1 MNITFI
7 GAGYVGLISS
17 VALSSLGQN
26 VICIDNDISK
36 IEILKTSTPTIHEKD
51 LDSYLQKTISSGHL
65 RFSSEIKDCV
75 GSPLI
80 FIAVGTPSL
89 PSGQADLSCIYSVI
103 DELCN
108 YITEDQIIV
117 IKSTVPPTT
126 SKKLQEYIRSKGKN
140 NEIAVNPEFLKE
152 GSAIY
157 DFLNPDRIIVGSS
170 SQRARNL
177 IGKVYNYFI
186 VQGIQVVNTDLTTA
200 EMIKYASNCF
210 LATKIS
216 FLNEMANLCEIVDAN
231 INALAVGVGLD
242 TRIGKEF
249 LKPGPGFGGS
259 CFPKDLLA
267 INYLSKE
274 YGLELKV
281 IDSVI
286 KLNENRPLHMVQ
298 KIINIVEP
306 KEDIGFDKKNIC
318 IGVLGLTYKAGTDD
332 VRSSPSIKIVKG
344 LLEKGYF
351 VKVYD
356 PCGMKNAKSEFSDDL
371 LNSLIFVK
379 KAEEVAQ
386 NAEAIVIA
394 TEWPEFG
401 SLNFIDMYK
410 KMNYKIIIDLR
421 NMMDYNILTQIGFK
435 YFGVGFNLDNDK
447 NII

>member
-75 GSPLI
+75 GSQLI

-89 PSGQADLSCIYSVI
+89 ESGQADLSCIYSVI

-108 YITEDQIIV
+108 CISEDQIIV

-177 IGKVYNYFI
+177 IEKVYNYFI

-216 FLNEMANLCEIVDAN
+216 FLNEIANLCEIVDAN

-286 KLNENRPLHMVQ
+286 KLNESRPLYMVQ

-351 VKVYD
+351 IKVYD
-356 PCGMKNAKSEFSDDL
+356 PCGMENAKSEFSDDL
-371 LNSLIFVK
+371 FSSLVFVK

-410 KMNYKIIIDLR
+410 KMNNKIIIDLR

-435 YFGVGFNLDNDK
+435 YFGVGFNLYNDK
-447 NII
+447 KVL